1 MYSDIAQILNNHDI
15 KGFTKYTDHYVL
27 QNGKKNLVKKFN
39 QKNHTQLLTKKA
51 IILIMKMLLH

>member
-27 QNGKKNLVKKFN
+27 QNGKKNLVKNSIKERS
-39 QKNHTQLLTKKA
+39 A
-51 IILIMKMLLH
+51 LHNC